1 MGIEWPHETIKQRSP
16 SFTPPKN
23 DLERFIG
30 SLIQN
35 MPRGFQLGKS
45 DVSLGICN
53 VSALNTDP
61 VFKRFLMVQS
71 CLLPPKSRGK
81 GTLRV
86 ALGTVVSFP
95 LHQQTH
101 CPSLL

>member
-1 MGIEWPHETIKQRSP
+1 MGIEWPHETIKQGSP

-61 VFKRFLMVQS
+61 VFKRLLMSSILAAFFLQS
-71 CLLPPKSRGK
+71 PEEK
-81 GTLRV
+81 
-86 ALGTVVSFP
+86 A
-95 LHQQTH
+95 H
-101 CPSLL
+101 